1 MKLIKIFPVTIF
13 AIIGCFSLMA
23 CASTSTKT
31 LPSDGLAIVVL
42 PAADVQIVQR
52 SARQE
57 GGDVAVD
64 GQIKRKITGGRGIV
78 KGHVDIKLLDRKG
91 ETIREVF
98 ASCSPRIIPN
108 RGTLTSSFSARIPIV
123 APPESV
129 ISLRF
134 HNGHHEG

>member
-1 MKLIKIFPVTIF
+1 MKLIKTLPVTIL
-13 AIIGCFSLMA
+13 AMIGCFPLMA
-23 CASTSTKT
+23 CASTKT

-57 GGDVAVD
+57 GGGVAVD
-64 GQIKRKITGGRGIV
+64 GQIRRKITGGRGVV

-123 APPESV
+123 ASPESV